1 MRVVRSRPHLREHAL
16 TSLRMTDADI
26 LSAQADAIRASGILG
41 RSSLTQRLFDFL
53 IDCSLK
59 GKIPKEI
66 EVAIDAFGR
75 GDTFDVSQDAVVR
88 VYIHK
93 LRRKLEE
100 FYAGPGK
107 QQASRIVI
115 PRGEYRLAVA
125 PNSVAAA
132 LPDVDPVPP
141 AATSRWYRWAGALLA
156 VSLLINLVLVL
167 TGPLQVGRASDPL
180 QPVRESALWAPLLD
194 DELPIYVVTGDYYIF
209 GEVDQFLLVTRLI
222 RDFNINSRDDFERA
236 LQNDRSLADKYQ
248 DLNLAYLPTA
258 SAFALRDV
266 MPVLALANRRVH
278 VVMASD
284 VNADV
289 IKSGHVIY
297 IGYFSGMATLR
308 EVVFAGSRLMTGE
321 SFDELY
327 DRTTGT
333 SYVSDVGSEQGRLK
347 YRDYGYVSTFAGPGG
362 NQFVILAGT
371 RDIAVMRTAEI
382 TTQDSTLRELRS
394 LRPENAFEAL
404 YEVYGFGRT
413 DIDATLVFTAPLD
426 TKAIWR
432 DAPATQ

>member
-1 MRVVRSRPHLREHAL
+1 
-16 TSLRMTDADI
+16 MTDADI
-26 LSAQADAIRASGILG
+26 LSSQAEMIRSSGILG

-53 IDCSLK
+53 IECSLT

-75 GDTFDVSQDAVVR
+75 GDSFDVSQDAVVR

-107 QQASRIVI
+107 LEASRIVI

-125 PNSVAAA
+125 PNSAAVAVPDIEPVASVAAT
-132 LPDVDPVPP
+132 P
-141 AATSRWYRWAGALLA
+141 RWYRWAGALLG
-156 VSLLINLVLVL
+156 VSLLVNLLLVLI
-167 TGPLQVGRASDPL
+167 GPLQVGKTPDPL
-180 QPVRESALWAPLLD
+180 AQVRESALWAPLLD
-194 DELPIYVVTGDYYIF
+194 DDLPIYVVTGDYYIF
-209 GEVDQFLLVTRLI
+209 AEVDQFLLVTRLV

-248 DLNLAYLPTA
+248 DMNLAYLPTA

-266 MPVLALANRRVH
+266 MPVLALANRRVQ

-284 VNADV
+284 VNPNLL
-289 IKSGHVIY
+289 KSGHVIY
-297 IGYFSGMATLR
+297 IGYFSGMATLH
-308 EVVFAGSRLMTGE
+308 EVVFAGSRLMSGE
-321 SFDELY
+321 SYDELY

-347 YRDYGYVSTFAGPGG
+347 YRDYGYVSTFPGPNG
-362 NQFVILAGT
+362 NQFVILGGT

-382 TTQDSTLRELRS
+382 ATQASSLRELRS
-394 LRPENAFEAL
+394 LRPEGAFEAL

-413 DIDATLVFTAPLD
+413 DIDAKLVFTAPLD

-432 DAPATQ
+432 EAPAQQ

>member
-1 MRVVRSRPHLREHAL
+1 
-16 TSLRMTDADI
+16 MTDADS
-26 LSAQADAIRASGILG
+26 LRTQADAIRASGILG

-53 IDCSLK
+53 IECSLQDK
-59 GKIPKEI
+59 VPKEI

-75 GDTFDVSQDAVVR
+75 GDDFDVSQDAVVR

-107 QQASRIVI
+107 QEARRIII
-115 PRGEYRLAVA
+115 PRGEYRLAIA
-125 PNSVAAA
+125 PNQSAPVAE
-132 LPDVDPVPP
+132 PDLAVDPPP
-141 AATSRWYRWAGALLA
+141 AAPRWYRWAGALLG
-156 VSLLINLVLVL
+156 VSVLVNILLVLL
-167 TGPLQVGRASDPL
+167 GPVGVGKPADPL
-180 QPVRESALWAPLLD
+180 TEVRSSALWSPLLD
-194 DELPIYVVTGDYYIF
+194 DDLPIYVVTGDYYIF

-236 LQNDRSLADKYQ
+236 LQEDPSLANKYQ
-248 DLNLAYLPTA
+248 DMNLAYLPTA

-284 VNADV
+284 VNADLL
-289 IKSGHVIY
+289 KSGHIIY

-347 YRDYGYVSTFAGPGG
+347 YRDYGYVSTFPGPNG

-382 TTQDSTLRELRS
+382 STQAGALRELRS
-394 LRPENAFEAL
+394 QRPENAFEAL

-413 DIDATLVFTAPLD
+413 DIDAKLVFTAPLD
-426 TKAIWR
+426 TKGIWR
-432 DAPATQ
+432 ETPRPD

>member
-1 MRVVRSRPHLREHAL
+1 MS
-16 TSLRMTDADI
+16 DADI
-26 LSAQADAIRASGILG
+26 LSSQAEAIRASGILG

-53 IDCSLK
+53 IECSLT

-75 GDTFDVSQDAVVR
+75 GNSFDVSQDAVVR

-107 QQASRIVI
+107 LEASRIII
-115 PRGEYRLAVA
+115 PRGEYRLAIA
-125 PNSVAAA
+125 PNSAAVTV
-132 LPDVDPVPP
+132 PDVEPVVPVAP
-141 AATSRWYRWAGALLA
+141 TPRWYRWAGALLGL
-156 VSLLINLVLVL
+156 SLLINLLLVL
-167 TGPLQVGRASDPL
+167 TGPLQVGKAADPL
-180 QPVRESALWAPLLD
+180 KQVRESALWAPLLD
-194 DELPIYVVTGDYYIF
+194 DDLPIYVVTGDYYIF
-209 GEVDQFLLVTRLI
+209 AEVDQFLLVTRLI

-248 DLNLAYLPTA
+248 DMNLAYLPTA

-266 MPVLALANRRVH
+266 MPVLALANRRVQ

-284 VNADV
+284 VNPNV
-289 IKSGHVIY
+289 LKSGHVIY
-297 IGYFSGMATLR
+297 IGYFSGMATLH
-308 EVVFAGSRLMTGE
+308 EVVFAGSRLMSGE
-321 SFDELY
+321 SYDELY

-333 SYVSDVGSEQGRLK
+333 SYISDVGSEQGRLK
-347 YRDYGYVSTFAGPGG
+347 YRDYGYVSTFPGPNG

-382 TTQDSTLRELRS
+382 ATQASTLRELRS
-394 LRPENAFEAL
+394 LRPEGAFEAL

-413 DIDATLVFTAPLD
+413 DIDARLVFTAPLD

-432 DAPATQ
+432 ESPAQE

>member
-1 MRVVRSRPHLREHAL
+1 
-16 TSLRMTDADI
+16 MTDADI
-26 LSAQADAIRASGILG
+26 LSSQADAIRASGILG

-53 IDCSLK
+53 IECSLK

-75 GDTFDVSQDAVVR
+75 GNNFDVSQDAVVR

-107 QQASRIVI
+107 QEASRIVI

-125 PNSVAAA
+125 PNSAIVAAPEIE
-132 LPDVDPVPP
+132 PDVP
-141 AATSRWYRWAGALLA
+141 AVTTPKWYRWAGALLGL
-156 VSLLINLVLVL
+156 SLLVNLLLVL
-167 TGPLQVGRASDPL
+167 TGPLQVGKVADPL
-180 QPVRESALWAPLLD
+180 KPVRESALWAPLLD
-194 DELPIYVVTGDYYIF
+194 DDLPIYVVTGDYYIF
-209 GEVDQFLLVTRLI
+209 AEVDQFLLVTRLI

-236 LQNDRSLADKYQ
+236 LQEDRSLADKYQ

-266 MPVLALANRRVH
+266 MPVLALANRRVQ

-284 VNADV
+284 VNPNLL
-289 IKSGHVIY
+289 KSGHVIY
-297 IGYFSGMATLR
+297 IGYFSGMATLH
-308 EVVFAGSRLMTGE
+308 EVVFAGSRLMSGE
-321 SFDELY
+321 SYDELY
-327 DRTTGT
+327 DPTTGT

-347 YRDYGYVSTFAGPGG
+347 YRDYGYISTFPGPSG

-382 TTQDSTLRELRS
+382 ATQDNTLRELRS
-394 LRPENAFEAL
+394 LRPEAAFEAL

-413 DIDATLVFTAPLD
+413 DIDAKLVFTAPLD

-432 DAPATQ
+432 EAPAKQ

>member
-1 MRVVRSRPHLREHAL
+1 
-16 TSLRMTDADI
+16 MTDAEI

-59 GKIPKEI
+59 GKVPKEI

-100 FYAGPGK
+100 FYSGPGK
-107 QQASRIVI
+107 QEASRIVI

-125 PNSVAAA
+125 PNSASMALAEPAPVAPVAAA
-132 LPDVDPVPP
+132 P
-141 AATSRWYRWAGALLA
+141 RWYRWAGALLA
-156 VSLLINLVLVL
+156 VSLLVNLALVL
-167 TGPLQVGRASDPL
+167 TGPLQVGKARDPL
-180 QPVRESALWAPLLD
+180 QPVRDSALWEPLLD

-236 LQNDRSLADKYQ
+236 LQDDRSLADKYQ

-284 VNADV
+284 VNAD
-289 IKSGHVIY
+289 ILKSGHVIY

-347 YRDYGYVSTFAGPGG
+347 YRDYGYVSTFPGPSG

-382 TTQDSTLRELRS
+382 ATQESTLRELRS
-394 LRPENAFEAL
+394 LRPENAFEAM

-413 DIDATLVFTAPLD
+413 DIDAKLVFTAPLD

-432 DAPATQ
+432 EAPATE

>member
-1 MRVVRSRPHLREHAL
+1 
-16 TSLRMTDADI
+16 MTDADI
-26 LSAQADAIRASGILG
+26 LSSQADAIRASGILG

-53 IDCSLK
+53 IECSLK

-75 GDTFDVSQDAVVR
+75 GDNFDVSQDAVVR

-100 FYAGPGK
+100 FYSGPGR
-107 QQASRIVI
+107 QEATRIVI

-125 PNSVAAA
+125 PNSAAVTVPEIEPVMA
-132 LPDVDPVPP
+132 VPP
-141 AATSRWYRWAGALLA
+141 PPPRWYRWAGALLG
-156 VSLLINLVLVL
+156 VSLLINLLLVL
-167 TGPLQVGRASDPL
+167 IGPLQVGKPADPL
-180 QPVRESALWAPLLD
+180 EQVRGSALWSPLLD
-194 DELPIYVVTGDYYIF
+194 DDLPIYVVTGDYYIF
-209 GEVDQFLLVTRLI
+209 AEVDQFLLVTRLI

-236 LQNDRSLADKYQ
+236 LQDDRSLADKYQ

-266 MPVLALANRRVH
+266 MPVLALANRRVQ

-284 VNADV
+284 VNPNV
-289 IKSGHVIY
+289 LKSGHVIY
-297 IGYFSGMATLR
+297 IGYFSGMATLH
-308 EVVFAGSRLMTGE
+308 EVVFAGSRLMSGE
-321 SFDELY
+321 SYDELY

-347 YRDYGYVSTFAGPGG
+347 YRDYGYISTFPGPNG

-382 TTQDSTLRELRS
+382 ATQDNTLRELRS
-394 LRPENAFEAL
+394 LRPEGAFEAL

-413 DIDATLVFTAPLD
+413 DIDARLVFTSPLD

-432 DAPATQ
+432 EAPAKQ

>member
-1 MRVVRSRPHLREHAL
+1 
-16 TSLRMTDADI
+16 MTDADS
-26 LSAQADAIRASGILG
+26 LRAQADAIRASGILG

-59 GKIPKEI
+59 GKVPKEI

-75 GDTFDVSQDAVVR
+75 GNDFDVSQDAVVR

-100 FYAGPGK
+100 FYAGPG
-107 QQASRIVI
+107 QQEASRIII
-115 PRGEYRLAVA
+115 PRGEYRLAMA
-125 PNSVAAA
+125 PNSSAIVSEVEIPAE
-132 LPDVDPVPP
+132 LPPP
-141 AATSRWYRWAGALLA
+141 APRWYRWAGALLGLS
-156 VSLLINLVLVL
+156 VLVNVLLVLL
-167 TGPLQVGRASDPL
+167 GPLQVGKPADPL
-180 QPVRESALWAPLLD
+180 ADVRTSALWTPLLD
-194 DELPIYVVTGDYYIF
+194 DDLPIYVVTGDYYIF

-222 RDFNINSRDDFERA
+222 RDFNINSRDDFEKA
-236 LQNDRSLADKYQ
+236 LQEDRSLADKYQ

-266 MPVLALANRRVH
+266 MPVLALANQRVR

-284 VNADV
+284 LNADLL
-289 IKSGHVIY
+289 KSGHVIY

-308 EVVFAGSRLMTGE
+308 EVVFAGSRLMTGD
-321 SFDELY
+321 SYDELY

-347 YRDYGYVSTFAGPGG
+347 YRDYGYVSTFPGPSG

-371 RDIAVMRTAEI
+371 RDIAVMRTAEVA
-382 TTQDSTLRELRS
+382 TQAATLRELRS

-413 DIDATLVFTAPLD
+413 DIDARLVFTAPLD
-426 TKAIWR
+426 TKGIWR
-432 DAPATQ
+432 ETPRPQ

>member
-1 MRVVRSRPHLREHAL
+1 
-16 TSLRMTDADI
+16 MTDADI
-26 LSAQADAIRASGILG
+26 LSSQAEAIRASGILG

-53 IDCSLK
+53 MECSLN

-75 GDTFDVSQDAVVR
+75 GDNFDVSQDAVVR

-107 QQASRIVI
+107 LEASRIVI

-125 PNSVAAA
+125 PNAAA
-132 LPDVDPVPP
+132 VVVPDSEPVAPVASTP
-141 AATSRWYRWAGALLA
+141 RWYRWTGALLG
-156 VSLLINLVLVL
+156 VSLLVNLLLVLV
-167 TGPLQVGRASDPL
+167 GPSQVGKETDPL
-180 QPVRESALWAPLLD
+180 KQVRESALWSPLLD
-194 DELPIYVVTGDYYIF
+194 DDLPIYVVTGDYYIF
-209 GEVDQFLLVTRLI
+209 AEVDQFLLVTRLI

-236 LQNDRSLADKYQ
+236 LQNDSSLADKYQ

-266 MPVLALANRRVH
+266 MPVLALANRRVQ
-278 VVMASD
+278 VIMASD
-284 VNADV
+284 VNPNLL
-289 IKSGHVIY
+289 KSGHVIY
-297 IGYFSGMATLR
+297 IGYFSGMATLH
-308 EVVFAGSRLMTGE
+308 EVIFAGSRLMSGE
-321 SFDELY
+321 SYDELY

-347 YRDYGYVSTFAGPGG
+347 YRDYGYISTFPGPNG

-371 RDIAVMRTAEI
+371 RDIAVMRTAEVA
-382 TTQDSTLRELRS
+382 TQDNSLRELRT
-394 LRPENAFEAL
+394 LRPEGAFEAL

-413 DIDATLVFTAPLD
+413 DIDAKLVFTSPLD

-432 DAPATQ
+432 ESPAKE

>member
-1 MRVVRSRPHLREHAL
+1 
-16 TSLRMTDADI
+16 MTDADI
-26 LSAQADAIRASGILG
+26 LSSQAEAIRASGILG

-53 IDCSLK
+53 IECSLK

-75 GDTFDVSQDAVVR
+75 GDNFDVSQDAVVR

-107 QQASRIVI
+107 QEASRIVI
-115 PRGEYRLAVA
+115 PKGEYRLAVA
-125 PNSVAAA
+125 PNSVAVAA
-132 LPDVDPVPP
+132 PDVEPAVPAPVAPP
-141 AATSRWYRWAGALLA
+141 RWYRWAGALLGL
-156 VSLLINLVLVL
+156 SLLVNLLLVLM
-167 TGPLQVGRASDPL
+167 GPLQVGKAADPL
-180 QPVRESALWAPLLD
+180 KQVRESALWAPLLD

-236 LQNDRSLADKYQ
+236 LQEDRSLADKYQ

-284 VNADV
+284 VNAE
-289 IKSGHVIY
+289 ILKSGHVIY

-321 SFDELY
+321 SYDELY

-347 YRDYGYVSTFAGPGG
+347 YRDYGYVSTFPGPSG

-382 TTQDSTLRELRS
+382 ATQVDSLRELRS
-394 LRPENAFEAL
+394 QRPEGAFEAM

-413 DIDATLVFTAPLD
+413 DIDAKLVFTAPLD

-432 DAPATQ
+432 ESPAKE

>member
-1 MRVVRSRPHLREHAL
+1 MS
-16 TSLRMTDADI
+16 DADI
-26 LSAQADAIRASGILG
+26 LSSQAEAIRASGILG

-53 IDCSLK
+53 IECSLK

-75 GDTFDVSQDAVVR
+75 RDSFDVSQDAVVR

-107 QQASRIVI
+107 QEASRIVI
-115 PRGEYRLAVA
+115 PRGEYRLAIA
-125 PNSVAAA
+125 PNSAAVA
-132 LPDVDPVPP
+132 VSEIVPVVP
-141 AATSRWYRWAGALLA
+141 ATPAPRWYRWAGALLGL
-156 VSLLINLVLVL
+156 SLLVNLLLVV
-167 TGPLQVGRASDPL
+167 TGPLQVGKAADPL
-180 QPVRESALWAPLLD
+180 KQVRESALWAPLLD
-194 DELPIYVVTGDYYIF
+194 DDLPIYVVTGDYYIF
-209 GEVDQFLLVTRLI
+209 AEVDQFLLVTRLI

-248 DLNLAYLPTA
+248 DMNLAYLPTA

-266 MPVLALANRRVH
+266 MPVLALANRRVQ

-284 VNADV
+284 VNPNLL
-289 IKSGHVIY
+289 KSGHVIY
-297 IGYFSGMATLR
+297 IGYFSGMATLH
-308 EVVFAGSRLMTGE
+308 EVVFAGSRLMSGE
-321 SFDELY
+321 SYDELY

-347 YRDYGYVSTFAGPGG
+347 YRDYGYVSTFPGPNG

-382 TTQDSTLRELRS
+382 ATQASALRELHA
-394 LRPENAFEAL
+394 LRPEGSFEAL

-413 DIDATLVFTAPLD
+413 DIDAKLVFTAPLD

-432 DAPATQ
+432 EAPAQE

>member
-1 MRVVRSRPHLREHAL
+1 
-16 TSLRMTDADI
+16 MTDADI
-26 LSAQADAIRASGILG
+26 LSSQAETIRASGILG

-53 IDCSLK
+53 IECSLK

-75 GDTFDVSQDAVVR
+75 GETFDVSQDAVVR

-100 FYAGPGK
+100 FYSGPGK
-107 QQASRIVI
+107 QEPSRIVI

-125 PNSVAAA
+125 PNSAAVPAPNIGPVVSVAST
-132 LPDVDPVPP
+132 P
-141 AATSRWYRWAGALLA
+141 RWYRFAGALLG
-156 VSLLINLVLVL
+156 VSLLINLLLVL
-167 TGPLQVGRASDPL
+167 IGPLQVGKVTDPL
-180 QPVRESALWAPLLD
+180 EQVRDSALWAPLLD

-236 LQNDRSLADKYQ
+236 LQNERTLADKYQ

-278 VVMASD
+278 VIMASD
-284 VNADV
+284 LNTDV
-289 IKSGHVIY
+289 LKSGHVIY

-321 SFDELY
+321 SYDELY

-347 YRDYGYVSTFAGPGG
+347 YRDYGYVSTFPGPSG

-382 TTQDSTLRELRS
+382 STQESSLRELRS
-394 LRPENAFEAL
+394 LRPEGAFEAL

-413 DIDATLVFTAPLD
+413 DIDAKLVFTAPLD
-426 TKAIWR
+426 AKAIWR
-432 DAPATQ
+432 EAPAKE